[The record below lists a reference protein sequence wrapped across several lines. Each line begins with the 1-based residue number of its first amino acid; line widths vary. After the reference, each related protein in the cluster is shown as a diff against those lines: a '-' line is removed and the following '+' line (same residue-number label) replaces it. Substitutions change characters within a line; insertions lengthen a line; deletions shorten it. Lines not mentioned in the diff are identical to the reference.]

1 MKAVVQRVSEASVSS
16 EGEEKGSIEKGL
28 VVLLGIR
35 EDDGEEKAEKLVEKI
50 KDLRVFE
57 DEEGKLN
64 LPLKEVDG
72 EVLIISQFTLYGDCS
87 RGNRP
92 SFDKAAGFEKAER
105 LYKDFVEK
113 FENQKG
119 LKVESGSFGDYMK
132 IDMVNDGPVT
142 LVLEY

>member
-16 EGEEKGSIEKGL
+16 DGEEKGSIEKGL

-35 EDDGEEKAEKLVEKI
+35 EDDGEEKTEKLVEKI
-50 KDLRVFE
+50 KDLRIFE

-72 EVLIISQFTLYGDCS
+72 EVLVISQFTLYGDCS

-92 SFDKAAGFEKAER
+92 SFDKAAGFEKAEK
-105 LYKDFVEK
+105 LYNDFVEK
-113 FENQKG
+113 FENRKG

-132 IDMVNDGPVT
+132 IDMINDGPVT